1 MVVASLPHHTPYDG
15 SSKPFT
21 VGLKPLELSRWLEVD
36 EHRDAYLAEKR
47 RLYDEMPDK
56 VFVAEEGTQA
66 AQQEVLE
73 LVAAYLAENFP
84 ELTAGAPSTAFGGP
98 PPPLRRGGPTAADG
112 RKLDPPPFTGEGD
125 HGKRGG
131 GGMGAWLSAQPLHAA
146 SLLVQEDL
154 ILMRRDES
162 GWRLVA
168 GSLCF
173 PSSWSLQEKFGK
185 PLHVMHEPVPGFGPG
200 TRLAEIINR
209 MFDGLQGQAV
219 ERYNWSIQA
228 NDALY
233 HPLSNTQRIDR
244 ATNRPSKFP
253 DGDIDAHAFI
263 RVERQT
269 LRKLPVARDVL
280 FTIGI
285 HLDPLKVL
293 VTHPD
298 RAALAASFAEQLGA
312 LDQAQLDYKGLTA
325 DRDRLVERLREMSRD

>member
-1 MVVASLPHHTPYDG
+1 MSHPLHTPYDG

-36 EHRDAYLAEKR
+36 EYRDAYLAEKR
-47 RLYDEMPDK
+47 RLYADIPDK
-56 VFVAEEGTQA
+56 VFVAEDRTQA

-73 LVAAYLAENFP
+73 LIVGYLGEHFP
-84 ELTAGAPSTAFGGP
+84 KLAIAHAPDLA
-98 PPPLRRGGPTAADG
+98 
-112 RKLDPPPFTGEGD
+112 
-125 HGKRGG
+125 
-131 GGMGAWLSAQPLHAA
+131 AQPLHAA

-154 ILMRRDES
+154 ILMRRDDT

-173 PSSWSLQEKFGK
+173 PSSWSLAEKFGK

-228 NDALY
+228 NADLY
-233 HPLSNTQRIDR
+233 HPLSNRQRLDR
-244 ATNRPSKFP
+244 VESRPSKFP
-253 DGDIDAHAFI
+253 GGDIDAHAFI

-269 LRKLPVARDVL
+269 LRKLSVSRDVL

-293 VTHPD
+293 ATHPD
-298 RAALAASFAEQLGA
+298 RATLAVSFAEQLGA

-325 DRDRLVERLREMSRD
+325 DRDRLVERLRAMSGQTPA